1 MPFMDEPIRP
11 LARDNGMKHFRG
23 FVIAALLAIFAMVA
37 WANEIGIS
45 NASLS
50 PADDGGY
57 MLSADFDLTLSHR
70 LEDAL
75 SEGVPL
81 YFALDFECYR
91 PRWYWFDATV
101 AKKTHQA
108 RLSFH
113 ALTRTYRLSTGALH
127 QTFATAEEAVR
138 ALSTVRSWHVLSP
151 GDLRPDTS
159 YEVAI
164 HMALDVDQLPKPFQV
179 SALTNRDW
187 TLSSRWE
194 RWGFATGADGKIVR

>member
-1 MPFMDEPIRP
+1 MPFMDDPIRP
-11 LARDNGMKHFRG
+11 VARDNGTRRFRA
-23 FVIAALLAIFAMVA
+23 FAVAILFALFATVV
-37 WANEIGIS
+37 WANEIGIGDI
-45 NASLS
+45 SLS
-50 PADDGGY
+50 PADDDGY
-57 MLSADFDLTLSHR
+57 VLSADFDLSLSGR

-91 PRWYWFDATV
+91 PRWYWFDAAV

-127 QTFATAEEAVR
+127 QTFATVEEAVH
-138 ALSTVRSWHVLSP
+138 AMTTVRSWHVLSSD
-151 GDLRPDTS
+151 DLQPNTG
-159 YEVAI
+159 YEVAVR
-164 HMALDVDQLPKPFQV
+164 MALDVDQLPKPFQV

-194 RWGFATGADGKIVR
+194 RWAFVTDAEGRIVR

>member
-1 MPFMDEPIRP
+1 MDESIRP
-11 LARDNGMKHFRG
+11 VARDNGMKHLRSFA
-23 FVIAALLAIFAMVA
+23 VAVLLAVFAVA
-37 WANEIGIS
+37 VWANEIGIR
-45 NASLS
+45 NAALS

-57 MLSADFDLTLSHR
+57 ILSADFDLTLSHR

-81 YFALDFECYR
+81 YFAIDFECYR
-91 PRWYWFDATV
+91 PRWYWFDAVV

-127 QTFATAEEAVR
+127 QSFATAEDAVG
-138 ALSTVRSWHVLSP
+138 ALSTVRSWNVLESD
-151 GDLRPDTS
+151 DLHPNTS
-159 YEVAI
+159 YEVAVR
-164 HMALDVDQLPKPFQV
+164 MALDVDQLPKPFQV

-194 RWGFATGADGKIVR
+194 RWGFATDSDGKIVR